1 MALKNFIG
9 RPRPCFFQMCGYENN
24 TRVLENGSVLVSYG
38 TFGVLGSVSKCQG
51 TVCSFVFIRRVEE
64 QRIQRVSL
72 LPLRPFRYLHKC
84 DRDASASPL
93 PVHRLLLL
101 VAAVCHSR
109 YQNGDVPAVGD
120 LDVLH
125 SRQSHCAYV
134 IASVIPSSITGTD
147 RRMWW
152 VEWSSVR

>member
-1 MALKNFIG
+1 MRTTRGCWKMGVFSSPMAPLVFWEVC
-9 RPRPCFFQMCGYENN
+9 R
-24 TRVLENGSVLVSYG
+24 SVTERYAPLAI
-38 TFGVLGSVSKCQG
+38 TQ
-51 TVCSFVFIRRVEE
+51 RVEE

-125 SRQSHCAYV
+125 SRQSHCAYI